1 MSYAELAALPSLPDA
16 SEHAVLDQQLHA
28 SIAQHR
34 ELLAALRNDLEME
47 QRKVREYVSELTQ

>member
-34 ELLAALRNDLEME
+34 ELLVALRNDLEME
-47 QRKVREYVSELTQ
+47 QRKVQE